1 MVKQNKMIVSMI
13 EFITLEVVKQITQEK
28 KIAYDDALRLFQSS
42 LTYQMLPNML
52 LNTNQIENTSSYSSI
67 AKIIL
72 TMFWQ
77 EQQLSVSWDN
87 FFKARTFNL
96 EKKEEIQKIALSQH
110 LSLEEAFQNWE
121 NSKKG
126 FSLVKKK

>member
-13 EFITLEVVKQITQEK
+13 EFITLEVVKQIIQEK

-96 EKKEEIQKIALSQH
+96 EEKEEIQKIALSQH

-126 FSLVKKK
+126 CSLVKKK